1 MNQCPVHPAIRLQNG
16 ELVFSPCKCTSTFW
30 PLDQVVLC
38 LLKHYFEIMLVNCLL
53 KRLEIGNMIKWNVL
67 DPTCIRGE
75 GKNLAKSHN
84 HVSNTMNFTQM
95 TQIFVLNRST
105 MSATA
110 SISMLVTQVL
120 VSWRSDIYLL
130 KISNIKKMT
139 PNMFPHKLL

>member
-1 MNQCPVHPAIRLQNG
+1 
-16 ELVFSPCKCTSTFW
+16 
-30 PLDQVVLC
+30 
-38 LLKHYFEIMLVNCLL
+38 MLVNCLL